1 MFEQVKMILPM
12 GILYL
17 TRQFD
22 EKDENIV
29 FGFRLYFTIVT
40 ILIAGLYSHIN
51 NNCIKASDDE
61 EVLMLS
67 EKDLQPANPIADAM
81 GADNN
86 LDAEKKPWTVSDY
99 DTKICNE
106 KIKQMAIQTLIIC
119 AIHYKWEYIV
129 PLILSPT
136 MALINLIDDKLVAI
150 YMLGKDPKKD
160 PSLKRPFAAPKG
172 AFDDLMKAYKETTT
186 GDEAEPVASPAD
198 PPAAVKGKKQ
208 K

>member
-1 MFEQVKMILPM
+1 M

-22 EKDENIV
+22 EKDENVV

-40 ILIAGLYSHIN
+40 IVIAGLYTFIKT
-51 NNCIKASDDE
+51 NCIKASDDE
-61 EVLMLS
+61 KILMLS

-81 GADNN
+81 GAEQGLNE
-86 LDAEKKPWTVSDY
+86 EKKPWKVSEY
-99 DTKICNE
+99 DTKVCDE

-119 AIHYKWEYIV
+119 GIHYKWEYIV

-136 MALINLIDDKLVAI
+136 MALINLVDDKLIAI
-150 YMLGKDPKKD
+150 YFLGKDPEKD
-160 PSLKRPFAAPKG
+160 ASLKRPFAAPKG
-172 AFDDLMKAYKETTT
+172 AFDDLMKAYKENTA